1 MNNDILFQFLEIL
14 MTFLIL
20 PLFGILCRTAV
31 AYLKNRTE
39 CDKIRETLDDVEH
52 MLTSVVNATTQ
63 TYVSV
68 LKEKGSFDR
77 EAQKIAFEKSFSAAK
92 SLLTEKAISIITEN
106 FGDLDEWLT
115 QKIEEKV
122 LLGKG

>member
-1 MNNDILFQFLEIL
+1 MNKDILFQFLEIL

-20 PLFGILCRTAV
+20 PLFGLLCRAAV
-31 AYLKNRTE
+31 GYLKNRTE
-39 CDKIRETLDDVEH
+39 CDKVRETLDAVEH

>member
-20 PLFGILCRTAV
+20 PLFGLLCKA
-31 AYLKNRTE
+31 AIGYLKNRTE
-39 CDKIRETLDDVEH
+39 NDKVKDTLSSVEN
-52 MLTSVVNATTQ
+52 MLTSVVSATTQ
-63 TYVSV
+63 TFVSS
-68 LKEKGSFDR
+68 LKAEGRFDD
-77 EAQKIAFEKSFSAAK
+77 EAKRAAFEKSFDTAK
-92 SLLTEKAISIITEN
+92 KLLTEDAVSIIIGVY
-106 FGDLDEWLT
+106 GDLDEWLT